1 MSFLARFRK
10 TSQSSAKPDTS
21 SIPSKPG
28 LIGLDLGVNSLHLC
42 QLRPLDHNRYT
53 IIAKSTVDYDC
64 SRDELLD
71 SPKKFKKL
79 LQRAVK
85 GKKFKGRKV
94 TVIMP
99 PDEVKIMLLTYSAKI
114 RDVEAEIVRMLRQ
127 RIEGDLDDY
136 VIDYLPV
143 RNNQSDDEHI
153 VMASLARQDKVERFL
168 NAMTYAGLEVHSLD
182 IGPGA
187 LKRLIGALY
196 TEDRTSNVLTINIGE
211 DTSYLT
217 IVSGRRLL
225 FDQQVNFG
233 CNQLLKEI
241 SASLDIPTHK
251 ARELVFQ
258 HGIDSGDD
266 NHWLPNGLGGD
277 KAVSSTLL
285 EIIKPTFRKL
295 VEEINRMLVYTASET
310 HGEPLSRVYLL
321 GCIAR
326 WPGAQELMMSFL
338 DISPIPSQIEF
349 YQIFLDENEKTEPW
363 ANLLPEM
370 AIATG
375 LALRGLQ
382 GNG

>member
-1 MSFLARFRK
+1 MSFLSRLRQNN
-10 TSQSSAKPDTS
+10 QSSAKPDSKTR
-21 SIPSKPG
+21 PSKPG
-28 LIGLDLGVNSLHLC
+28 LIGLDLGVHSLHLC
-42 QLRPLDHNRYT
+42 QLKPEADNLYT
-53 IIAKSTVDYDC
+53 IVAKSSIDYDG
-64 SRDELLD
+64 SRDELLEN
-71 SPKKFKKL
+71 PKQFKRL
-79 LQRAVK
+79 LQQAVK

-94 TVIMP
+94 TAIMP
-99 PDEVKIMLLTYSAKI
+99 PDDVKIMLLTYNAKI

-127 RIEGDLDDY
+127 RIEGNLDDY

-182 IGPGA
+182 IGPSA

-196 TEDRTSNVLTINIGE
+196 TRDRTSNVLTINIGE

-225 FDQQVNFG
+225 FDQQVSFG

-241 SASLDIPTHK
+241 SNTLDIPLEK
-251 ARELVFQ
+251 ARELVFL
-258 HGIDSGDD
+258 HGIDSGEG
-266 NHWLPNGLGGD
+266 HWIPDGLGGD
-277 KAVSSTLL
+277 KAVSATLL
-285 EIIKPTFRKL
+285 EIIKPAFRKL

-326 WPGAQELMMSFL
+326 WPGAQDLMMSFL

-349 YQIFLDENEKTEPW
+349 YQIFLDDNEKTEPW
-363 ANLLPEM
+363 ANMLPEM

-375 LALRGLQ
+375 LALRGIQ